1 MDQNAGANQRQ
12 QLRQHLHSHDRCYCR
27 TRGMLTGKSLPDDK
41 PHRACFSG
49 VKIRAVQKF
58 AAVTG
63 EGSAEIA
70 RSIKNCGRE
79 RSFVFN
85 CEKHSPCRRGFFL
98 YWRREPGKK
107 KKKTGYM

>member
-27 TRGMLTGKSLPDDK
+27 TRGMLTGKSLRDDK

-58 AAVTG
+58 AAVTDDAA
-63 EGSAEIA
+63 AEIA
-70 RSIKNCGRE
+70 RSIKVDE
-79 RSFVFN
+79 RKRTQPVRWSEAIERNEAYEAFSAA
-85 CEKHSPCRRGFFL
+85 C
-98 YWRREPGKK
+98 
-107 KKKTGYM
+107 